1 MIRALTF
8 VPFKQDSVKVVECPE
23 PACQPGELLV
33 QGLAVGIC
41 GTDHDL
47 VDAVY
52 GWPVRGGERL
62 ILGHESLG
70 RVIDSGGNAGFA
82 VGDLV
87 VGMVRRAD
95 PQPCPPCAHGEPDM
109 CSNGEYI
116 EHGIKD
122 LDGFAASRWTI
133 PAGEAVKL
141 SPSLERVGFLLEP
154 SSIVA
159 KAWEHIE
166 AIGRRAWYE
175 PRRVLVTGA
184 GPIGLLAALLAS
196 YRGLDVHVI
205 DRPTDGPKPELV
217 RELGAHYHHED
228 AADVMRLIN
237 PDIII
242 EATGAPVVALAG
254 MEGLNIGGILCLVGF
269 SPYQQTLSV
278 DLGTLCRTAVVNNC
292 TIFGVVSAN
301 KRHYNSAADDLAKA
315 NLNWL
320 ESMITRRLPFKD
332 ALEALRPQ
340 PTGVK
345 TIIELNDD

>member
-8 VPFKQDSVKVVECPE
+8 VPFMQNSVRLVEYPE
-23 PACQPGELLV
+23 PVRQADELLV
-33 QGLAVGIC
+33 QGLAAGIC

-47 VDAVY
+47 VEAVY
-52 GWPVRGGERL
+52 GWPIRGRERL

-70 RVIDSGGNAGFA
+70 RVIDPGSNAGFA

-95 PQPCPPCAHGEPDM
+95 PQPCRACAHNEPDM
-109 CSNGEYI
+109 CSNGDYL

-141 SPSLERVGFLLEP
+141 SPSLEHVGVLLEP
-154 SSIVA
+154 TSIVA
-159 KAWEHIE
+159 KAWEHID

-196 YRGLDVHVI
+196 YRGLDVHVS
-205 DRPTDGPKPELV
+205 DRLTDGPKPKLV

-228 AADVMRLIN
+228 VVDVMRLVN

-242 EATGAPVVALAG
+242 EATGAPAVALAG
-254 MEGLNIGGILCLVGF
+254 MQGLNIGGILCLVGF
-269 SPYQQTLSV
+269 TPFKQILSV
-278 DLGTLCRTAVVNNC
+278 DLGTLCRKSVVNNC
-292 TIFGVVSAN
+292 TIFGAVSAN

-315 NLNWL
+315 DLNWL
-320 ESMITRRLPFKD
+320 ESMIVRRLPFKD
-332 ALEALRPQ
+332 ALQALRPL
-340 PTGVK
+340 PDDVK
-345 TIIELNDD
+345 TIIDLNDD